1 MTDRQAIRILTELEG
16 LAERVVKK
24 ITLDATSNFIE
35 DTPRDTGWAAS
46 NWVPQIGQPYTVNL
60 RGVTGED
67 TIRAAIPGSTAKQNA
82 GMAQVATGYTLEQ
95 GAVFVSNNVPYI
107 MKLNDGS
114 SKKAP
119 AGFIQAGIERAV
131 TVQLGG
137 LE

>member
-24 ITLDATSNFIE
+24 ITLDVTANFVE

-46 NWVPQIGQPYTVNL
+46 NWVPQIGQPYQVNIGNL
-60 RGVTGED
+60 SRED
-67 TIRAAIPGSTAKQNA
+67 AA
-82 GMAQVATGYTLEQ
+82 AQVPGRRGQQEAGVATVAASYKLEQ

-107 MKLNDGS
+107 LKLNDGH

-119 AGFIQAGIERAV
+119 AGFIQAGIEKAV
-131 TVQLGG
+131 TVQLGEFG
-137 LE
+137 